1 MLFRSWASWAGPWP
15 RRVEVGLSEARQ
27 ELRRQ
32 GAGAADLLFIA
43 PLQWESFTLEQ
54 RRGRLPVE
62 TMEGRVASACCP
74 RDGRWQG
81 GNVEADVAPEMD
93 QLIARGTGRRIWM
106 LHLRLAMLNPE
117 GRMIPET
124 WQRAYLVR
132 KGCRE
137 EYAHEFHSTVL
148 TAYRCPLL

>member
-1 MLFRSWASWAGPWP
+1 
-15 RRVEVGLSEARQ
+15 
-27 ELRRQ
+27 
-32 GAGAADLLFIA
+32 
-43 PLQWESFTLEQ
+43 
-54 RRGRLPVE
+54 
-62 TMEGRVASACCP
+62 
-74 RDGRWQG
+74 
-81 GNVEADVAPEMD
+81 
-93 QLIARGTGRRIWM
+93 M